1 MGKVTSEDY
10 LAKLEELD
18 QIDQVLD
25 AGSLSEAEQL
35 AMNAES
41 PKIRR
46 DGQPVGSE
54 HKRQRPL
61 TAQQMAFANC
71 LIRGATLKVAYRES
85 YPNSQATDACVMANA
100 SKLAKDV
107 RIKRIVNDGV
117 EETIEH
123 LSEDVASTKRYVLKQ
138 LLAHSKDARQEGTK
152 LKALELLGKSVGL
165 FIDRTQAEVKQ
176 STPDQLKRELATH
189 LKLLDNVKPKRTD
202 APSTVIAPPTLQ

>member
-25 AGSLSEAEQL
+25 AGELSVAERL
-35 AMNAES
+35 ALTAEK
-41 PKIRR
+41 PRVRI

-61 TAQQMAFANC
+61 TAQQTAFANC

-165 FIDRTQAEVKQ
+165 FIDRTQTEVKPA
-176 STPDQLKRELATH
+176 TPDQLKRELATH
-189 LKLLDNVKPKRTD
+189 LKLLDNVKPKRSD
-202 APSTVIAPPTLQ
+202 APIDAPTGLLQ

>member
-1 MGKVTSEDY
+1 MNKVTSEDY

-18 QIDQVLD
+18 AVDEILETGQM
-25 AGSLSEAEQL
+25 SEAERL
-35 AMNAES
+35 AMLAEK
-41 PKIRR
+41 PKVRI
-46 DGQPVGSE
+46 DGQYVGSE

-85 YPNSQATDACVMANA
+85 YPNSNATDACVMANA

-107 RIKRIVNDGV
+107 RIKRIVNEGV

-123 LSEDVASTKRYVLKQ
+123 LSEDVAGTKRYVLKQ

-165 FIDRTQAEVKQ
+165 FIDRTQSEVKQ

>member
-1 MGKVTSEDY
+1 MNKTTSEEY

-25 AGSLSEAEQL
+25 AGELSEAEQL
-35 AMNAES
+35 ALSADK

-54 HKRQRPL
+54 HKRERPL
-61 TAQQMAFANC
+61 TAQQLAFANC
-71 LIRGATLKVAYRES
+71 LIRGETLKVAYRNS
-85 YPNSQATDACVMANA
+85 YPNSNATDACVMSNA

-107 RIKRIVNDGV
+107 RIKRIVNEGV

-123 LSEDVASTKRYVLKQ
+123 LSEDVAGTKRYVLKQ
-138 LLAHSKDARQEGTK
+138 LLAHSKTAKQEGTK

-165 FIDRTQAEVKQ
+165 FIDKTQTEVKQ
-176 STPDQLKRELATH
+176 ATPDQLKKELATH
-189 LKLLDNVKPKRTD
+189 LKLLDNVRPL
-202 APSTVIAPPTLQ
+202 STGIKAKSV

>member
-1 MGKVTSEDY
+1 MNKVTSEDY

-18 QIDQVLD
+18 AVDEFSNEGQM
-25 AGSLSEAEQL
+25 SEAERL
-35 AMNAES
+35 AMLADK
-41 PKIRR
+41 PRVRI
-46 DGQPVGSE
+46 DGQAVGSE
-54 HKRQRPL
+54 HKRARPL

-85 YPNSQATDACVMANA
+85 YPNSNATDACVMANA

-123 LSEDVASTKRYVLKQ
+123 LSEDVAGTKRYVLKQ

-165 FIDRTQAEVKQ
+165 FIDRTQSEVKQ

>member
-1 MGKVTSEDY
+1 MGKTTSEDY

-18 QIDQVLD
+18 QINQVLD
-25 AGSLSEAEQL
+25 AGGLSEAERL
-35 AMNAES
+35 AMTAES

-54 HKRQRPL
+54 QRRARPL

-100 SKLAKDV
+100 SKLAKDI
-107 RIKRIVNDGV
+107 RIKKIVNDGV

-138 LLAHSKDARQEGTK
+138 LLAHSKEARQEGTK

-176 STPDQLKRELATH
+176 ATPDQLKRELATH
-189 LKLLDNVKPKRTD
+189 LKLLDNVKPKRSD
-202 APSTVIAPPTLQ
+202 APIDAHTGLLQ

>member
-1 MGKVTSEDY
+1 MNKVTSEDY

-18 QIDQVLD
+18 QIDQVLES
-25 AGSLSEAEQL
+25 GVLSEAEQL

-61 TAQQMAFANC
+61 TAQQTAFAMC

-85 YPNSQATDACVMANA
+85 YPNSNATDACVMANA
-100 SKLAKDV
+100 SKLAKDI
-107 RIKRIVNDGV
+107 RIKRIVHDGV

-138 LLAHSKDARQEGTK
+138 LLAHSKEARQEGTK
-152 LKALELLGKSVGL
+152 IKALELLGKSVGL

-189 LKLLDNVKPKRTD
+189 LKLLDNVKPKRSD
-202 APSTVIAPPTLQ
+202 APIDAPTGLLQ

>member
-1 MGKVTSEDY
+1 MNKTTSEDY
-10 LAKLEELD
+10 LAKLEELESSD
-18 QIDQVLD
+18 EILETGQM
-25 AGSLSEAEQL
+25 SEAERL
-35 AMNAES
+35 AMLAEK
-41 PKIRR
+41 PKVRI
-46 DGQPVGSE
+46 DGQYVGSE

-123 LSEDVASTKRYVLKQ
+123 LSEDVAGTKRYVLKQ

-176 STPDQLKRELATH
+176 ATPDQLKRELATH
-189 LKLLDNVKPKRTD
+189 LKLLDNVRPLATGVK
-202 APSTVIAPPTLQ
+202 AV